1 MEEACWGPFILK
13 LQPAIASKRLLG
25 QFYQKRNAFTE
36 TLTQALSVNF

>member
-25 QFYQKRNAFTE
+25 QIFEKNYRHDH
-36 TLTQALSVNF
+36 